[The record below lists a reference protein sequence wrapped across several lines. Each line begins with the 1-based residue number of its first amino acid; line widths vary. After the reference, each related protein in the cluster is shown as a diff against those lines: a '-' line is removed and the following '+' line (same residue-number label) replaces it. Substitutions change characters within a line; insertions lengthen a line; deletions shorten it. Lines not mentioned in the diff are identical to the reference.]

1 MTSCRKKVIVYF
13 GLIAVAAVLFVPYRE
28 RRVTSQSYSSVLVR
42 RVTTDG
48 RGFMPLPRFLKLRG
62 RTVSETTG
70 AELWISLNARLI
82 KGEAA
87 AIIILGLLDFFFVCG
102 WKRKKRL

>member
-1 MTSCRKKVIVYF
+1 MTSCRKKVIVSF
-13 GLIAVAAVLFVPYRE
+13 SLIAVAAILFVPYRE

-48 RGFMPLPRFLKLRG
+48 RGFMLLPQFLKVKS

-70 AELWISLNARLI
+70 AERWVTLNARLL

-87 AIIILGLLDFFFVCG
+87 AIIILGLLDFFLVCG
-102 WKRKKRL
+102 WKRRSSS

>member
-1 MTSCRKKVIVYF
+1 MTSCRKKVIVSF
-13 GLIAVAAVLFVPYRE
+13 SLIAVAAILFVPYRE

-62 RTVSETTG
+62 RRVSETNG
-70 AELWISLNARLI
+70 AERWVTLNARLF

-87 AIIILGLLDFFFVCG
+87 AIVILGLLDFFLVCG
-102 WKRKKRL
+102 WKRRSSS